1 MKHDRSSSRWM
12 CCKSNWNKY
21 TTNSDIPMI
30 TWLTICCPS
39 LPLITIYYHP
49 LPFITLY
56 YFPFP
61 SITFHYLPFPFI
73 PLHSL
78 AFPSVPFCYLSQHS
92 NQPKFSSKA
101 IQATFVALFNHNCL
115 RILSR
120 TYSTHIWWDRSRM
133 LSFGPRRQ
141 IINPADANIMHW

>member
-61 SITFHYLPFPFI
+61 SITFHYLPLPAIPFHSLSFPCI

-92 NQPKFSSKA
+92 NQPRQPIKNFSWGNWKLSLA
-101 IQATFVALFNHNCL
+101 WVTQLLFFHSLIANHLKKNC
-115 RILSR
+115 R
-120 TYSTHIWWDRSRM
+120 
-133 LSFGPRRQ
+133 
-141 IINPADANIMHW
+141 